1 MAGLG
6 RALAAG
12 FVRIRLLVVVAWI
25 AGAVWMAV
33 ALPSITSAGSGSIGQ
48 LVPKQAPALKA
59 QELSLKHFSFP
70 LLSQTMIVVRNPHG
84 LSTKRQLQLLSLTR
98 KIDQHRLP
106 AFGQIAGAV
115 PLLDT
120 LGYAPFSREHGTTAV
135 LYLFFAPGLSTA
147 ASNQTARDLITLDI
161 GRRPGEF
168 EGVTGVTAG
177 REVQAHVIDQYLK
190 WVLLATI
197 LVVALAIGLH
207 FRAPGAAALTL
218 GAVIAAYVV
227 ADRLVAQLGKLGGVT
242 VPTQVQPVLVVLVF
256 GVVTDYSVFF
266 MSRFR
271 RLLFQGVHRREAAVL
286 VTRQIT
292 PIVVVAGVTVA
303 AGTAGLMVARLGFL
317 RAFGPGLAVAVLVAM
332 VLAATLIPAAL
343 GLFGRLLFWPR
354 AELPGAGR
362 VSGATGWWH
371 AARQRLSTVRLA
383 VRHPLVAGALAVAIV
398 AAAASGLFHI
408 ALGDELIMDLGPG
421 VQVRHAYQQAK
432 MGFAPGVLAPSVV
445 LLTGQG
451 VGNQQAKLDR
461 LQQELQR
468 QRDVVQVLGPRQRLL
483 ARAAATPSAGLGG
496 AATTGGAIPTAG
508 SGAPGQLPTS
518 GIVISPDRNAARY
531 ALFLGSDP
539 MGARAISSIRQLNH
553 RLPRLLHEA
562 GFSHGVRGRIA
573 GDTALSAD
581 TVSATLRDLTRIVP
595 VVLGAIFLVIALYLR
610 ALVAPLYLVLTST
623 LAALAGLGLTV
634 YVLQIW
640 LGYGQITYYIV
651 FTVAVLLVS
660 LGSDY
665 NVFLIGR
672 VWQEGRRRQLAE
684 AVEVAGV
691 RASRPITTAGAVLA
705 LSFAL
710 LAIVPLRSFRELA
723 FAMAAGLLIDAF
735 IVRTMLVPALIR
747 LVGPA
752 SAWPSHRLR
761 GISAPQAALPPEEPA
776 QDRQAA

>member
-1 MAGLG
+1 MMAGLG

-12 FVRIRLLVVVAWI
+12 FVRIRLLVVLAWI
-25 AGAVWMAV
+25 AGAVWMAIS
-33 ALPSITSAGSGSIGQ
+33 LPSITSAGGGSIGQ
-48 LVPKQAPALKA
+48 LVPKHAAALKA

-98 KIDQHRLP
+98 EIDQHRLP
-106 AFGQIAGAV
+106 GFGQIAGAV

-147 ASNQTARDLITLDI
+147 ADNQTAQNLITLDI
-161 GRRPGEF
+161 GRWPGEY

-177 REVQAHVIDQYLK
+177 QEVQAQVINQYLK
-190 WVLLATI
+190 WVMLATI
-197 LVVALAIGLH
+197 LIVALAIGLH
-207 FRAPGAAALTL
+207 FRAPGAAALTV
-218 GAVIAAYVV
+218 GAVITAYIV
-227 ADRLVAQLGKLGGVT
+227 ADRLVAQLGKLGGVA

-271 RLLFQGVHRREAAVL
+271 RLLSQGVPRREAAVQ

-303 AGTAGLMVARLGFL
+303 AGTAGLMVAHLGFL

-332 VLAATLIPAAL
+332 ALAATLVPAAL

-354 AELPGAGR
+354 ADVP
-362 VSGATGWWH
+362 
-371 AARQRLSTVRLA
+371 AARQVRGRPGWWQAVRHRLSAVRLA
-383 VRHPLVAGALAVAIV
+383 VRHPLVAGVLAVAIV
-398 AAAASGLFHI
+398 AAAATGLFRI
-408 ALGDELIMDLGPG
+408 ALGNELIMDLGPG
-421 VQVRHAYQQAK
+421 VQVRHAYQEATR
-432 MGFAPGVLAPSVV
+432 GFAPGVLAPSVV
-445 LLTGQG
+445 LLTGPG
-451 VGNQQAKLDR
+451 VGNQQAKLGR
-461 LQQELQR
+461 LQQELQG
-468 QRDVVQVLGPRQRLL
+468 QRGVVQVLGPRQRVL
-483 ARAAATPSAGLGG
+483 ASAAATSGG
-496 AATTGGAIPTAG
+496 GR
-508 SGAPGQLPTS
+508 PGQLPTS
-518 GIVISPDRNAARY
+518 GIVISPDRNAARF
-531 ALFLGSDP
+531 ALFLDSDP
-539 MGARAISSIRQLNH
+539 MGARAISSIRQLNR
-553 RLPRLLHEA
+553 RLPTLLHRA
-562 GFSHGVRGRIA
+562 GFSPGVQARIA

-581 TVSATLRDLTRIVP
+581 TVSATLQDLTRIVP

-634 YVLQIW
+634 YVLQMW
-640 LGYGQITYYIV
+640 LGYGQITYYVV

-665 NVFLIGR
+665 NVFLVGR
-672 VWQEGRRRQLAE
+672 VWQEGRRREIAE

-705 LSFAL
+705 MSFAL
-710 LAIVPLRSFRELA
+710 LAIVPLRSFREIA

-747 LVGPA
+747 LVGAA

-761 GISAPQAALPPEEPA
+761 ETPPPQLVVLSEEPA
-776 QDRQAA
+776 TNREAA